1 MKTYTGINNI
11 DGIIERFFETLE
23 NDVSCGRHELLHGIY
38 VNIDEYS
45 TYSRVERQ
53 YESHRKYYDYQYLID
68 GTEQIELKPYS
79 EDRCTSKYD
88 FSDDYAFYSN
98 EQSGECVMLQPEEGI
113 LIEPGKLHMPCLQI
127 ENNQSIHVKKAV
139 VKIPVSLFHD
149 IKLLV
154 MDVDGTLTDGKIY
167 MGSQGEL
174 MKAFDIKDGYGIN
187 VSLRENNIEP
197 VIITGRKSEIVSN
210 RCRELHINEC
220 YQGVTNKLQ
229 CLQDLVCK
237 KNYDLS
243 NVAYIGDDE
252 NDLECM
258 KAVKEA
264 GGLVACPADS
274 IQSVQAFVDFVC
286 LHDGGNGAVRE
297 FIEFLTL

>member
-1 MKTYTGINNI
+1 MKTYTGINAI
-11 DGIIERFFETLE
+11 DGILERFFETLE
-23 NDVSCGRHELLHGIY
+23 SDTACGRYELVRGIY
-38 VNIDEYS
+38 VNIDEYN
-45 TYSRVERQ
+45 TYPRVERQ
-53 YESHRKYYDYQYLID
+53 YESHRKYYDYQYLIE
-68 GTEQIELKPYS
+68 GSERIELKSYS
-79 EDRCTSKYD
+79 DDRRTSKYD
-88 FSDDYAFYSN
+88 SAGDFTFYSN
-98 EQSGECVMLQPEEGI
+98 SQAGEYVTLQSGEGI

-127 ENNQSIHVKKAV
+127 DNDQPVHVKKVV
-139 VKIPVSLFHD
+139 VKIPASLFHD
-149 IKLLV
+149 TKLLV

-167 MGSQGEL
+167 MGGQGEL

-187 VSLRENNIEP
+187 ELLRENGIEP
-197 VIITGRKSEIVSN
+197 VIITGRESEIVSN

-229 CLQDLVCK
+229 CLQDLVRK

-264 GGLVACPADS
+264 GGLVACPADA
-274 IQSVQAFVDFVC
+274 IHSVMDYADFVC
-286 LHDGGNGAVRE
+286 LNSGGSGAVRE
-297 FIEFLTL
+297 FIEFLVL